1 MAILK
6 QINASDKKTTRSF
19 LNQLIDVL
27 QEDISSSVS
36 RRKYQVFVT
45 GGIGPGVTSSLF
57 QPVYDQDFTLQTANP
72 VFDITIGLASPD
84 SIRGGTTT
92 NINGVAYKASTGQD
106 TGGKYLYPS
115 SSLMM
120 REKTDIYGQFAQ
132 TLLGNRTNMFQL
144 PVDATLSSNQTTTP
158 VDTALFIAFKR
169 LFSRDQIKRE
179 TFAMRFYQTA
189 SLVTTETPAK
199 PNIFIT
205 SNSGSAIFT
214 DIGAADSR
222 YFDIGGQYGY
232 LVDASST
239 TKTVGLMYYDSG
251 IAVLDIEKITSSS
264 QFISGTISAMTP
276 LGQTVL
282 GGLGTETYNKAKI
295 VPDLMVSASVDD
307 IVDHFSY
314 SRFGDGAM
322 TRAEALRRGLEAVR
336 AGIGDDA
343 YLLGCGSPLLSAV
356 GIVDAM
362 RVSEDVAPFW
372 ESTQFAPGWQE
383 CSVAART
390 AIEQSVLRAP
400 MHRRWFLNDP
410 DCLLLRPTST
420 DLTSDERLALATS
433 ILGTGAYLIVSD
445 DLSTYTTREWEL
457 LDRLIELQP
466 QADTTL
472 DLGDPFASE
481 VTVTGEHLR
490 LKVSWDRRTASLETT
505 SGRPVVL

>member
-57 QPVYDQDFTLQTANP
+57 QTVYDQDFTLQTANP

-92 NINGVAYKASTGQD
+92 NTAGVASKSSTGQD

-132 TLLGNRTNMFQL
+132 TLLGNRANMFQL
-144 PVDATLSSNQTTTP
+144 PVDATLSTTQTTTP

-276 LGQTVL
+276 LGKTVL
-282 GGLGTETYNKAKI
+282 GGLGTETYNKSKV

-322 TRAEALRRGLEAVR
+322 TAITFQNVTNINSSLIFCRALPDDFNYSSNPTYTDSDGHLTIYDKSISDENQETFTYVTTIGLYDDSGGLLAV
-336 AGIGDDA
+336 AK
-343 YLLGCGSPLLSAV
+343 LS
-356 GIVDAM
+356 
-362 RVSEDVAPFW
+362 
-372 ESTQFAPGWQE
+372 
-383 CSVAART
+383 
-390 AIEQSVLRAP
+390 
-400 MHRRWFLNDP
+400 
-410 DCLLLRPTST
+410 RPVEKNPSR
-420 DLTSDERLALATS
+420 DLTFRVRLD
-433 ILGTGAYLIVSD
+433 Y
-445 DLSTYTTREWEL
+445 
-457 LDRLIELQP
+457 
-466 QADTTL
+466 
-472 DLGDPFASE
+472 
-481 VTVTGEHLR
+481 
-490 LKVSWDRRTASLETT
+490 
-505 SGRPVVL
+505 

>member
-57 QPVYDQDFTLQTANP
+57 QTVYDQDFTLQTANP
-72 VFDITIGLASPD
+72 VFDITVGLASPN

-92 NINGVAYKASTGQD
+92 NTAGVAGKSSTGQD

-144 PVDATLSSNQTTTP
+144 PVDATNTSSTP
-158 VDTALFIAFKR
+158 IDSALFIAFKR

-189 SLVTTETPAK
+189 SLVTAETPAK

-214 DIGAADSR
+214 DIGSADSV
-222 YFDIGGQYGY
+222 YFDTGGQYGY

-276 LGQTVL
+276 LGRTVL
-282 GGLGTETYNKAKI
+282 GGLGTETYNKAKV

-322 TRAEALRRGLEAVR
+322 TAITFQNVTNINSSLIFCRALPDDFNYSSNPTYTNSNGRLTIYDTSIAAENQETFAYVTTIGLYDDSGGLLAV
-336 AGIGDDA
+336 AK
-343 YLLGCGSPLLSAV
+343 LS
-356 GIVDAM
+356 
-362 RVSEDVAPFW
+362 
-372 ESTQFAPGWQE
+372 
-383 CSVAART
+383 
-390 AIEQSVLRAP
+390 
-400 MHRRWFLNDP
+400 
-410 DCLLLRPTST
+410 RPVEKNPSR
-420 DLTSDERLALATS
+420 DLTFRVRLDYAKKRT
-433 ILGTGAYLIVSD
+433 
-445 DLSTYTTREWEL
+445 LS
-457 LDRLIELQP
+457 
-466 QADTTL
+466 
-472 DLGDPFASE
+472 
-481 VTVTGEHLR
+481 VT
-490 LKVSWDRRTASLETT
+490 K
-505 SGRPVVL
+505 